1 MYNKRFGLKGH
12 EMHAGKAIK
21 ILQDRYNHT
30 GTELAEMLDIAPQQL
45 SRWRQSDDIKLS
57 VILNICDVLGI
68 EVSEFIDAAK

>member
-1 MYNKRFGLKGH
+1 
-12 EMHAGKAIK
+12 MHAGKAIK
-21 ILQDRYNHT
+21 TLQDRYNYT
-30 GTELAEMLDIAPQQL
+30 GTELADMLEIAPQQL

>member
-1 MYNKRFGLKGH
+1 
-12 EMHAGKAIK
+12 MHAGKAIK
-21 ILQDRYNHT
+21 TLQDRYNYT
-30 GTELAEMLDIAPQQL
+30 GTELAEMLEIAPQQL

>member
-1 MYNKRFGLKGH
+1 
-12 EMHAGKAIK
+12 MHAGKAIK
-21 ILQDRYNHT
+21 TLQDRYHYT

>member
-1 MYNKRFGLKGH
+1 
-12 EMHAGKAIK
+12 MHAGKAIK
-21 ILQDRYNHT
+21 TLQDRYNYT

>member
-1 MYNKRFGLKGH
+1 
-12 EMHAGKAIK
+12 MHAGNAIK
-21 ILQDRYNHT
+21 TLQDRYGYT

-57 VILNICDVLGI
+57 VIFNICDVLGI

>member
-1 MYNKRFGLKGH
+1 
-12 EMHAGKAIK
+12 MHAGKAIK
-21 ILQDRYNHT
+21 TLQNRYNYT
-30 GTELAEMLDIAPQQL
+30 GTELAEMLEIAPQQL